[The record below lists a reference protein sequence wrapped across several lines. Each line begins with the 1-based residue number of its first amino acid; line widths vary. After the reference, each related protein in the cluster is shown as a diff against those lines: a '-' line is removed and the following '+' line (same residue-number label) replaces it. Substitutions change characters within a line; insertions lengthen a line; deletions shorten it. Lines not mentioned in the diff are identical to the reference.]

1 MSNKSD
7 EMKECLSNKNIDKHS
22 IFDDIVQDFKKYT
35 KYMRIIDPLMII
47 EKKKY
52 FEDYLFI
59 LGSAR
64 SLVLKTLV
72 YLIFA
77 LLFCFFCIY
86 QAEIYSTQWY
96 LFTSSLVGVLIMSPI
111 TFYAILNKNPFVSIA
126 KQYIIILCTI
136 LMGFMMFARVHG
148 GVCDDTSFT
157 QMWHCNPQA
166 TSKSLPQD
174 FAILLMLLPISEV
187 NLLLLITNNVYI

>member
-1 MSNKSD
+1 MSTKS
-7 EMKECLSNKNIDKHS
+7 EMQECLSNKNIDKHS
-22 IFDDIVQDFKKYT
+22 IFECIVADFNKYT

-47 EKKKY
+47 EKKRY

-96 LFTSSLVGVLIMSPI
+96 LFNSSLVGVLIMSPI